1 MGNFRFTPLPRDWK
15 GAVKQALLHA
25 VGLERLAL
33 AEVRAGYDRSSDPRT
48 RLSAE
53 LLRIRL
59 YIIGPAP
66 AQSTSMPGSALRT
79 GACPSNYTRD
89 QAADHVIGRA
99 S

>member
-53 LLRIRL
+53 LADGHRDPRRNGHEL
-59 YIIGPAP
+59 GHA
-66 AQSTSMPGSALRT
+66 GSVEAVHL
-79 GACPSNYTRD
+79 A
-89 QAADHVIGRA
+89 RA
-99 S
+99 